1 MNKIKSIET
10 VIRIV
15 KIDNSGDTNRTFHI
29 EANAEIK
36 GNELAALHDGVV
48 RSIDEVSAEPFA
60 LFSMYGDD
68 RLSLNILRAVDETMV
83 LSVIK
88 AFKTDVESELATL

>member
-10 VIRIV
+10 VVRIV
-15 KIDNSGDTNRTFHI
+15 KIDNSGDTNRTFHL

-48 RSIDEVSAEPFA
+48 KPLDGEVVEPLASFGT
-60 LFSMYGDD
+60 YGD
-68 RLSLNILRAVDETMV
+68 RLNLNTWRAVDETMV

-88 AFKTDVESELATL
+88 AFKADVESELATL